1 MIEKNLIE
9 WGNSGNLIREIALE
23 AASRAAEKGAENVY
37 NFTIGAPSIAPPPI
51 IQETIDRLVATVP
64 AVQLHTYAPAP
75 GLPSTLR
82 KIAAYLSETFGVDY
96 TAKDIYMTHGS
107 MSAIAIMCRALM
119 SEGDEAVTL
128 TPYFGEYRVF
138 VEAVGAKMVEAPSR
152 AADLQLDEAAFEAA
166 ITPRTAVVMLNSPNN
181 PSGVVLNDE
190 SIRRASDILER
201 KEMEYGHPIYII
213 ADEPYRD
220 LVYDGITVPFIP
232 NYYKNTAYCFSF
244 SKTLSMPG
252 DRIGFIALHPEADN
266 YTDVHAAMYGA
277 ARALGNVCLSPL
289 LQMVAEECIGMTS
302 DLSSYRVNRE
312 LLNTELRKLGYDLV
326 NPDGAFYLF
335 LKTPI
340 KDSVE
345 FCRKAMEYDIFIV
358 PGEEFSMGG
367 YARLA
372 YCVPT
377 ERIEKSMPA
386 FNALM
391 DFYKG
396 AE

>member
-9 WGNSGNLIREIALE
+9 WGNSGNLIRDIALE

-51 IQETIDRLVATVP
+51 IQETVDRLVATVP

-190 SIRRASDILER
+190 SICRASDILER

-213 ADEPYRD
+213 AD
-220 LVYDGITVPFIP
+220 
-232 NYYKNTAYCFSF
+232 
-244 SKTLSMPG
+244 
-252 DRIGFIALHPEADN
+252 
-266 YTDVHAAMYGA
+266 
-277 ARALGNVCLSPL
+277 
-289 LQMVAEECIGMTS
+289 
-302 DLSSYRVNRE
+302 
-312 LLNTELRKLGYDLV
+312 
-326 NPDGAFYLF
+326 
-335 LKTPI
+335 
-340 KDSVE
+340 
-345 FCRKAMEYDIFIV
+345 
-358 PGEEFSMGG
+358 
-367 YARLA
+367 
-372 YCVPT
+372 
-377 ERIEKSMPA
+377 
-386 FNALM
+386 
-391 DFYKG
+391 
-396 AE
+396 